1 MGQRIRTTVRVPCSM
16 TQERASVW
24 DTITT
29 RRSVRNFSDD
39 PVDEIVLRKCLD
51 AARVAPSWANKQCW
65 HFIVVNGREAVDEL
79 GIIPAHIK
87 NAPAVIVACG
97 DPEKS
102 GKWEGKDYYLVDVA
116 IATEHLVLQAWELG
130 LGTCWVGAFKE
141 DKIRKLFD
149 IPESIRVVAIIP
161 IGYPANKETIDA
173 RVKKEAKKSDQRK
186 DREEIVHYN
195 KW

>member
-1 MGQRIRTTVRVPCSM
+1 MA
-16 TQERASVW
+16 QEKASVW

-29 RRSVRNFSDD
+29 RRSVRNFSEE
-39 PVDEIVLRKCLD
+39 PVDEMVLKRCLD
-51 AARVAPSWANKQCW
+51 AARLAPSWANKQCW

-79 GIIPAHIK
+79 GIVPAHIK

-141 DKIRKLFD
+141 DKTRELFG
-149 IPESIRVVAIIP
+149 IPENIRVVAIIA
-161 IGYPANKETIDA
+161 IGYPADKETVDT
-173 RVKKEAKKSDQRK
+173 RVKKETKKSDQRK
-186 DREEIVHYN
+186 DREEIVHYDR
-195 KW
+195 W